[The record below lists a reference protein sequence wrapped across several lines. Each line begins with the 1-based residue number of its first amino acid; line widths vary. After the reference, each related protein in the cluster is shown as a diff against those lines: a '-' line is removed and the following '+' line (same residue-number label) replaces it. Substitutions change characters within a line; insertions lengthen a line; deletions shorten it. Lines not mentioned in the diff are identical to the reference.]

1 LCCSSVQLV
10 VCSNSSNKL
19 NIIKLSNFSR
29 FTKPVRSCSRIM
41 LYKMLFDRFVG
52 FAYLYTVLD
61 MPRQIRIVC
70 LQKVTVLCFVNNRKT
85 QHRAWARYLDS
96 GLFVPLHFRSRE
108 RKVDREIFR
117 FHGTFVLW
125 NIRSWGAKSPR
136 TFVSWNFLTPG
147 TFRLV
152 IGQDRRSIAYTIS
165 QVLTELGL

>member
-85 QHRAWARYLDS
+85 QHRAWARYLDFS
-96 GLFVPLHFRSRE
+96 FLFTFVPGSEKSIERSFAFMELSFCGTFAPGE
-108 RKVDREIFR
+108 RKVQELS
-117 FHGTFVLW
+117 FHGTFSL
-125 NIRSWGAKSPR
+125 
-136 TFVSWNFLTPG
+136 L
-147 TFRLV
+147 
-152 IGQDRRSIAYTIS
+152 
-165 QVLTELGL
+165 ELSG